1 VSTHSGKV
9 VLRIGSRTKEWNCE
23 TLASPEGIFLTDTSR
38 WEEAGTVGS
47 FSTAAANRVLME
59 FVRTETASCPRLRI
73 LDVGCGAARNA
84 APMAMQGGTV
94 VGTDVSWPM
103 LAAARRRLA
112 TEGVAG
118 RVALARASMDYLPL
132 RDASV
137 DLVVAHGIW
146 NLARTAAEFRR
157 AVAEAARV
165 ARPGAGLFLFT
176 FSRTTLAPEDRPIPG
191 EPFVFTQFAGEPQ
204 CFLTEAQ
211 VKEELFR
218 AGWEKDP
225 PGPLTEYNRP
235 VAGRAIPQGGPVVYE
250 GTFRRRG
257 R

>member
-1 VSTHSGKV
+1 MG
-9 VLRIGSRTKEWNCE
+9 R
-23 TLASPEGIFLTDTSR
+23 
-38 WEEAGTVGS
+38 
-47 FSTAAANRVLME
+47 ANRLLLE
-59 FVRTETASCPRLRI
+59 FVRTEIARCPKLRI

-84 APMAMQGGTV
+84 APMAASGGTV
-94 VGTDVSWPM
+94 IGTDISWPM
-103 LAAARRRLA
+103 LEGARRRVA
-112 TEGVAG
+112 AEGVAAQVRLVG
-118 RVALARASMDYLPL
+118 SSMDALPL

-146 NLARTAAEFRR
+146 NLARSAGEFRR

-176 FSRTTLAPEDRPIPG
+176 FSRNTLAPTDRPVPG
-191 EPFVFTQFAGEPQ
+191 EPFVFTQFANEPQ

-211 VKEELFR
+211 VTEELLR

-235 VAGRAIPQGGPVVYE
+235 VAGPTMAQGGPVIYE
-250 GTFRRRG
+250 GTFRRRP
-257 R
+257 